1 VAVGDASRM
10 SYKVLV
16 RRGEVTLSLPPF
28 LFDPFISRGVWWGG
42 EKEDDDDVDA
52 LKNPGNPAAEASVEP
67 VAARNTG
74 RADECD
80 TDDRDEDDESGE
92 LEKPS
97 AAHEE
102 LEICTATA

>member
-1 VAVGDASRM
+1 MAVGDASRI

-16 RRGEVTLSLPPF
+16 RRGEVVLAMPTFS
-28 LFDPFISRGVWWGG
+28 FDPFVSRGVWWGG
-42 EKEDDDDVDA
+42 EKEDDGDDDA
-52 LKNPGNPAAEASVEP
+52 LKNPGNPAAAAASVEP
-67 VAARNTG
+67 VVLRNTG

-80 TDDRDEDDESGE
+80 TDDRDEDESGE

-102 LEICTATA
+102 LDICTATA